1 MQNKQKNK
9 QKILVI
15 GAGAIGIFYSSKL
28 SLSGLQVI
36 LWCRSNAEL
45 IREKGIHIKSCDG
58 DFNFYP
64 HKIINKLDQLDDEID
79 FILIAT
85 KVLPDVDIVGI
96 TTSII
101 NKNTK
106 IILIQNGI
114 HIEKNI
120 IKNFSH
126 NEIISALAFVCVSR
140 ESANIINHQDYG
152 KLVIGNCNGKSLES
166 CNYLAKLWQ
175 ESGIEIEVS
184 ENIFLDRWKKLV
196 WNGAFNP
203 LSVILGAKSTDQILA
218 NELAYDLTKNIMKEI
233 CLLAEADNCKL
244 PDDIIEKNIVATQK
258 MKSYKTSMLLDY
270 EAGRPMEIEA
280 ILGNAI
286 NFAKSKSI
294 STPYLS
300 TIYAIISN
308 Y

>member
-1 MQNKQKNK
+1 MPSILNK
-9 QKILVI
+9 KILVI
-15 GAGAIGIFYSSKL
+15 GAGAVGIFYSSKL
-28 SLSGLQVI
+28 SLSGSQII

-45 IREKGIHIKSCDG
+45 IREKGIQIKSCNG
-58 DFNFYP
+58 DFDFYP
-64 HKIINKLDQLDDEID
+64 YKIIHKLDELTDEID
-79 FILIAT
+79 FVLIAT
-85 KVLPDVDIVGI
+85 KVLPDIDII
-96 TTSII
+96 DLI
-101 NKNTK
+101 NRVIHKNTK

-120 IKNFSH
+120 IKNFYQ

-140 ESANIINHQDYG
+140 ELANIINHQDYG
-152 KLVIGNCNGKSLES
+152 KLVIGNCNGNSMES
-166 CNYLAKLWQ
+166 CKYLAKLWQ
-175 ESGIEIEVS
+175 DSGIEIEVS

-203 LSVILGAKSTDQILA
+203 LLVVLGGKSTNQILA
-218 NELAYDLTKNIMKEI
+218 NELACDLVKNIMNEI
-233 CLLAEADNCKL
+233 CLLAEADKCKL
-244 PDDIIEKNIVATQK
+244 PDDVIEKNIVATQK
-258 MKSYKTSMLLDY
+258 MKPYKTSMLLDY

-286 NFAKSKSI
+286 KFAKSKSI

-300 TIYAIISN
+300 SIYAIISN